1 MNEAKYGTVYLV
13 GAGPGDP
20 ELLTVKALRLIQEA
34 DVVVYDRLVA
44 DNILEY
50 ARRDAEQIYVGKKM
64 SQHSIPQERIHEIL
78 LDRHQ
83 KGLKVVRLKGG
94 DPFIFGRGG
103 EEAEALRA
111 AGINVKVVPGITA
124 ALGCAASAGI
134 PLTHRDYTG
143 AVTLITGHS
152 QAKTDVSAWSELV
165 KLNHT
170 LVIYMGVSNSESIT
184 NQLLESGIS
193 DTIPV
198 AVIENGSLPDERIFT
213 GQLNNLERLIKENN
227 IKAPALLIIGEVAEI
242 QSIKEQISQMQFA
255 EVG

>member
-1 MNEAKYGTVYLV
+1 M
-13 GAGPGDP
+13 
-20 ELLTVKALRLIQEA
+20 
-34 DVVVYDRLVA
+34 
-44 DNILEY
+44 
-50 ARRDAEQIYVGKKM
+50 
-64 SQHSIPQERIHEIL
+64 
-78 LDRHQ
+78 
-83 KGLKVVRLKGG
+83 
-94 DPFIFGRGG
+94 
-103 EEAEALRA
+103 
-111 AGINVKVVPGITA
+111 
-124 ALGCAASAGI
+124 
-134 PLTHRDYTG
+134 
-143 AVTLITGHS
+143 TLITGHS

-184 NQLLESGIS
+184 NQLLESGVS
-193 DTIPV
+193 GTIPV